1 MKPSDQR
8 VPGWPEYLAEL
19 KARGVW
25 EKKEL
30 REAAAAEWDRL
41 VREELAQDEAPMVQD
56 LRSVGVNVNSVWD
69 MVNRKESFPSA
80 MPVLRKHL
88 ELDYPPK
95 VREGIARAMSEDAAR
110 PYWSDLVRLYKREAV
125 SPVKDALAVALCG
138 AVGPDQFDDLIAL
151 SLDPANG
158 ASRVILIWAL
168 ERRVPA
174 AQAEPILEVLA
185 ADPVTKLQAKASL
198 KVVRAKTSRKEK

>member
-41 VREELAQDEAPMVQD
+41 VREELARDEATVVQD

-80 MPVLRKHL
+80 VPVLRKHL
-88 ELDYPPK
+88 ELSYPPK
-95 VREGIARAMSEDAAR
+95 VREGIARAMSESAAR
-110 PYWSDLVRLYKREAV
+110 PYWNDLVRLYKRE
-125 SPVKDALAVALCG
+125 SEGPVKDALAVALCG
-138 AVGPDQFDDLIAL
+138 AAGPEQFDDLIAL

-158 ASRVILIWAL
+158 TSRVVLIWTL

-174 AQAEPILEVLA
+174 AQAEPILEILE
-185 ADPVTKLQAKASL
+185 ADPVTKLQAKTSL